1 MALKSDYK
9 SAVTQYRKG
18 YSIEQV
24 AKSHGVSRQAMYQ
37 ILKRRGVVFRPRCAP
52 RKAVQS

>member
-1 MALKSDYK
+1 MAPRKNYK
-9 SAVTQYRKG
+9 SAVTQYRRG

-37 ILKRRGVVFRPRCAP
+37 ILKRRDVVFRPRSAP
-52 RKAVQS
+52 RKEVRS

>member
-1 MALKSDYK
+1 MAPRKNYK
-9 SAVTQYRKG
+9 SAVTQYRRG

-37 ILKRRGVVFRPRCAP
+37 ILKRRGVAFRPRSAP
-52 RKAVQS
+52 RKEVRS